1 MSAES
6 DKSPIPSPPTVV
18 LAACA
23 QLPTGDGDDDGLID
37 ALTAAGL
44 SARWLA
50 WDDPASNSADGV
62 VLRATWDYPDRLD
75 EFLAWAEGVDLLI
88 NSASMVRWNSDK
100 GYLLDLEAAGIPI
113 VPTEVF
119 APDETV
125 SIPEGEVV
133 VKPAV
138 AGGSRG
144 AARFTDPRHSADHAA
159 ALQAAGHRVVVQ
171 PFDPAV
177 AEGETALVYIAGQ
190 RSHAFTKGP
199 MLPEPGV
206 EGELD
211 ESGLYLVESL
221 APASPPDEFWE
232 LGDSVLTAA
241 AHAVGVMPAN
251 ILYARV
257 DLLGA
262 GGSGPR
268 LLEFEAVEP
277 SLGWHQL
284 PETKR
289 GPAMARFA
297 LATAAALARR

>member
-1 MSAES
+1 MSEF
-6 DKSPIPSPPTVV
+6 
-18 LAACA
+18 
-23 QLPTGDGDDDGLID
+23 
-37 ALTAAGL
+37 LT
-44 SARWLA
+44 W
-50 WDDPASNSADGV
+50 ADGV
-62 VLRATWDYPDRLD
+62 
-75 EFLAWAEGVDLLI
+75 GLLI
-88 NSASMVRWNSDK
+88 NSAAMVRWNSDK
-100 GYLLDLEAAGIPI
+100 GYMLDLEAAGVPI
-113 VPTEVF
+113 VPTAVY

-125 SIPEGEVV
+125 SIPDGEVV

-144 AARFTDPRHSADHAA
+144 AARFTDPREAADHAA
-159 ALQAAGHRVVVQ
+159 ALQAAGRRVLVQ

-177 AEGETALVYIAGQ
+177 ADGETALVYIAGQ

-199 MLPEPGV
+199 MLPEPGE

-211 ESGLYLVESL
+211 ESGLYVIESL
-221 APASPPDEFWE
+221 TPAEPSEKFWE
-232 LGDSVLTAA
+232 LGDAALTAA
-241 AHAVGVMPAN
+241 ADAVGVIRAD

-257 DLLGA
+257 DLLGTGESA
-262 GGSGPR
+262 PR

-277 SLGWHQL
+277 SLGWRQL

>member
-1 MSAES
+1 M
-6 DKSPIPSPPTVV
+6 
-18 LAACA
+18 LAACS
-23 QLPTGDGDDDGLID
+23 QLPTGDGDDDGLIE

-50 WDDPASNSADGV
+50 WDDPEVQTADGV
-62 VLRATWDYPDRLD
+62 VLRATWDYPERLD
-75 EFLAWAEGVDLLI
+75 EFLTWVDGVDLLI
-88 NSASMVRWNSDK
+88 NSAKMVRWNCDK
-100 GYLLDLEAAGIPI
+100 GYMLDLEAAGIPI
-113 VPTEVF
+113 VPTAVY
-119 APDETV
+119 APGETV
-125 SIPEGEVV
+125 SIPDGEVV

-144 AARFTDPRHSADHAA
+144 AARFTDPGQAADHAA
-159 ALQAAGHRVVVQ
+159 ALQAAGHRVLVQ

-199 MLPEPGV
+199 MLPEPGE

-221 APASPPDEFWE
+221 TPADPSEKFWE
-232 LGDSVLTAA
+232 LGDAALTAA
-241 AHAVGVMPAN
+241 AEAVGIIRAD

-257 DLLGA
+257 DLLGTDEP
-262 GGSGPR
+262 GPR

-277 SLGWHQL
+277 SLGWRQL
-284 PETKR
+284 TEQHR
-289 GPAMARFA
+289 AQAMARFA
-297 LATAAALARR
+297 LATAAALSRR